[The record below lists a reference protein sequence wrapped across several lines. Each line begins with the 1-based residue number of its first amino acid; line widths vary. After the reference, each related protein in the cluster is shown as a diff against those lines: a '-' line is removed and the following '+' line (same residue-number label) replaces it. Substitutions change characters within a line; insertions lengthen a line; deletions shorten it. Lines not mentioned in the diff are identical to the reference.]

1 METMIVARFFRTA
14 DLILQTENDGGRVGN
29 GKWFH
34 SSMKPQIHHY
44 AQLLMS
50 QCLVSGTF
58 QWDVPS
64 VSEFLCPGLDCPAQA
79 KSGLEWATPK
89 RRLEWATRPL
99 W

>member
-50 QCLVSGTF
+50 PCLDAATESGEKEAATS
-58 QWDVPS
+58 QPT
-64 VSEFLCPGLDCPAQA
+64 L
-79 KSGLEWATPK
+79 KSSSTESSLYAISK
-89 RRLEWATRPL
+89 
-99 W
+99 

>member
-34 SSMKPQIHHY
+34 SSMKPQIHRY

-50 QCLVSGTF
+50 LCLPFG
-58 QWDVPS
+58 
-64 VSEFLCPGLDCPAQA
+64 FLVFLFVAYFWLFWH
-79 KSGLEWATPK
+79 K
-89 RRLEWATRPL
+89 
-99 W
+99 